1 MITPAYLKKNDK
13 IAIISTGRK
22 ISKQE
27 IQPAITKFEQWG
39 LKVILGKNL
48 FKEFNQFAGNDA
60 QRADDLQEML
70 DDISIKAIIC
80 ARGGYG
86 TVRIIDKIN
95 FSIFCKHTKW
105 IVGYSDIT
113 VLHSHIHG
121 NFGIETLHSTMPVNF
136 IKNNSSNSLET
147 MRKALF
153 GEKISYSLNPST
165 LSRKGNAQAI
175 LVGGNLSVL
184 YSLTGSKSDINTD
197 GKILFIEDLDE
208 YLYHIDRMIM
218 ALKRA
223 GKFDKLAGLIIGA
236 MSDMN
241 DNEIPFGKTPK
252 EIIAEAV
259 AEYSYPVY
267 FDFPAGHIEDNRA
280 LILGRNIQLNV
291 NDSVNITYDDAK
303 INSSQRTKKFIITI
317 IIILAALL
325 LLSLIYKIVLT
336 KVI

>member
-1 MITPAYLKKNDK
+1 MITPSYLKKTDK

-39 LKVILGKNL
+39 LKVVLGKNL
-48 FKEFNQFAGNDA
+48 FKEFNQYAGNDA
-60 QRADDLQEML
+60 QRASDLQEML
-70 DDISIKAIIC
+70 DNTSVKAIIC

-95 FSIFCKHTKW
+95 FSTFCKHPKW

-113 VLHSHIHG
+113 VLHSHIHN

-136 IKNNSSNSLET
+136 TGNNSNSSET

-165 LSRKGNAQAI
+165 LSRKGNAHAI

-184 YSLTGSKSDINTD
+184 YSLMGSKSDINTD

-208 YLYHIDRMIM
+208 YLYHIDRMIV

-259 AEYSYPVY
+259 AEYNYPVY
-267 FDFPAGHIEDNRA
+267 FDFPAGHIKDNRA

-291 NDSVNITYDDAK
+291 SDSVNITSDDTK
-303 INSSQRTKKFIITI
+303 INSSQQTKKFIITI
-317 IIILAALL
+317 IIILASLL
-325 LLSLIYKIVLT
+325 LLSLIYKIVLVA
-336 KVI
+336 VI